1 MPLKLHT
8 IITSTR
14 PGRIGPS
21 LATWFHQAA
30 VEHGMF
36 DAELVDLATFGLPVF
51 DEPKHP
57 MMRAY
62 EHEHTKRWS
71 ASVKR
76 ADAFVFVTP
85 EYNFGPPPSL
95 LNALDYLFHEWHYTP
110 AGFVSYGGA
119 AGAVRAV
126 QVEKLMMTTLRI
138 IPITEAVTVP
148 VAWNQID
155 AAKVFTPNDVQKAAV
170 APLLNELY
178 RLAQAL
184 APLRAEKR
192 AG

>member
-1 MPLKLHT
+1 MPLRLHT

-14 PGRIGPS
+14 PGRIGPAV
-21 LATWFHQAA
+21 ATWFHQAA
-30 VEHGMF
+30 LEHGLF
-36 DAELVDLATFGLPVF
+36 DAELVDLASFKLPIY

-85 EYNFGPPPSL
+85 EYNFGPPPAL
-95 LNALDYLFHEWHYTP
+95 LNALDYLFHEWHYAP

-119 AGAVRAV
+119 SGGVRAV
-126 QVEKLMMTTLRI
+126 QIEKIMMTTLKM
-138 IPITEAVTVP
+138 IPITEAVMAPT
-148 VAWNQID
+148 AWNQINET
-155 AAKVFTPNDVQKAAV
+155 KVFAPNDVQKAAV
-170 APLLNELY
+170 APMLNELH

-184 APLRAEKR
+184 QPLRAEKR
-192 AG
+192 AS